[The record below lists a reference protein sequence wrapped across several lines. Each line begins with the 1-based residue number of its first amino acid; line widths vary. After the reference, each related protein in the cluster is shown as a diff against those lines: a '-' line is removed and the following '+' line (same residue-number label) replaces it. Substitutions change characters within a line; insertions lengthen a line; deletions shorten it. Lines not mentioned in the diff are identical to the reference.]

1 MPPIGFQN
9 PLLHRRRRST
19 VKSTK
24 ASSPIFSVEDVEEAG
39 MIQDLYPKSK
49 SPKSKSPKSK
59 SPKSKS
65 HKSKSPSY
73 DSKENDFFGSKD
85 DLEKPIQSPRRRESN
100 TAFHR
105 YYFKNK
111 TQLQSD
117 IETQKREI
125 QTNIGCRQVDK
136 FRALLNKRGL
146 GGFDLP
152 TEPEYASIHSSS
164 KITEKQAEYLEHL
177 KKYISHCNDPRIS
190 LRLQDLRNLAIDQA
204 TQKRRSGG
212 RATRRRFR

>member
-9 PLLHRRRRST
+9 PLLQRRRRST

-24 ASSPIFSVEDVEEAG
+24 VSSPIFSVEDVEEAG

-49 SPKSKSPKSK
+49 SPKSPSYDSYD
-59 SPKSKS
+59 
-65 HKSKSPSY
+65 SY
-73 DSKENDFFGSKD
+73 DSKEKDFFGSKD

-190 LRLQDLRNLAIDQA
+190 LRLKELRNLAIDQA

>member
-9 PLLHRRRRST
+9 PLLQRRRRST

-24 ASSPIFSVEDVEEAG
+24 VSSPIFSVEDVEEAG

-49 SPKSKSPKSK
+49 SPKSKSPKSP
-59 SPKSKS
+59 SYDSYD
-65 HKSKSPSY
+65 SY
-73 DSKENDFFGSKD
+73 DSKEKDFFGSKD
-85 DLEKPIQSPRRRESN
+85 DLEKPIRSPRRRESN

-190 LRLQDLRNLAIDQA
+190 LRLKELRNLAIDQA

>member
-49 SPKSKSPKSK
+49 SPKSKSPSYD
-59 SPKSKS
+59 
-65 HKSKSPSY
+65 SY

>member
-9 PLLHRRRRST
+9 PLLQRRRRST

-24 ASSPIFSVEDVEEAG
+24 VSSPIFSVEDVEEAG

-49 SPKSKSPKSK
+49 SPKSKSPKSP
-59 SPKSKS
+59 SYDSYD
-65 HKSKSPSY
+65 SY
-73 DSKENDFFGSKD
+73 DSKEKDFFGSKD

-190 LRLQDLRNLAIDQA
+190 LRLKELRNLAIDQA

>member
-1 MPPIGFQN
+1 
-9 PLLHRRRRST
+9 
-19 VKSTK
+19 
-24 ASSPIFSVEDVEEAG
+24 VEDVEEAG

-49 SPKSKSPKSK
+49 SPKSKSPSYE
-59 SPKSKS
+59 
-65 HKSKSPSY
+65 SPSY
-73 DSKENDFFGSKD
+73 DSYDSKEKDFFGSKD

-125 QTNIGCRQVDK
+125 QTNSGCRQVDK

-190 LRLQDLRNLAIDQA
+190 LRLKELRNLAIDQA

>member
-9 PLLHRRRRST
+9 PLLQRRRRST

-24 ASSPIFSVEDVEEAG
+24 VSSPIFSVEDVEEAG
-39 MIQDLYPKSK
+39 MIQDLYPKSPK
-49 SPKSKSPKSK
+49 SPKSKSPKSP
-59 SPKSKS
+59 SYDSYD
-65 HKSKSPSY
+65 SY
-73 DSKENDFFGSKD
+73 DSKEKDFFGSKD

-190 LRLQDLRNLAIDQA
+190 LRLKELRNLAIDQA